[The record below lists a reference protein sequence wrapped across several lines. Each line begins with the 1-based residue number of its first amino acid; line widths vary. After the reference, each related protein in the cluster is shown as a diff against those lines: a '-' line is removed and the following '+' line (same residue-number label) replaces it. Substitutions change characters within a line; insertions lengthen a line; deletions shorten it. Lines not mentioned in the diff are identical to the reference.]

1 MSPHAPPLRGS
12 LPQDWEGPRSMPS
25 PGADPAW
32 GGPAPD
38 RLSARP
44 RARSFSTRTAL
55 AIAAALCGTLAQAA
69 TLQVTVLAR
78 DGQPL
83 ADAVVL
89 LEPTAG
95 AAPKAPAPVTAAI
108 QQQKMQ
114 FLPAVSV
121 VPVGSK
127 LKFSNLDGWEHHVR
141 GGPAGLAAFT
151 SSGKAGFELR
161 LDGREEG
168 KPPASAEVTVGQA
181 GPIQLGCHIHG
192 SMRGYVYVTDSPWA
206 VKTGPDGVAVLPDV
220 PEGGARLR
228 IWHPE
233 QLVEAAATPVT
244 ITQVTALNLPTQVQ
258 PRKRRP

>member
-1 MSPHAPPLRGS
+1 MSP
-12 LPQDWEGPRSMPS
+12 
-25 PGADPAW
+25 
-32 GGPAPD
+32 
-38 RLSARP
+38 RP
-44 RARSFSTRTAL
+44 RFDSMRTAL

-89 LEPTAG
+89 LEPAAG
-95 AAPKAPAPVTAAI
+95 AAPKAPAPITATV

-141 GGPAGLAAFT
+141 GGPAGLAAF
-151 SSGKAGFELR
+151 SASGKAGFELR
-161 LDGREEG
+161 LDGREDG